1 VSGASGENDSL
12 LPRPGGGNQRFL
24 ARGQRYLPGIY
35 GGVGPLSHTLFEQL
49 LLEAS
54 GRRGARTDQDHPVW
68 LLASASSTP
77 NRMHSLS
84 GAGEPAEPYLRHFAH
99 LLQAAGADALFV
111 VCNTAHAYHAAVQ
124 RDLRIPWI
132 HLMDVTVDSIRR
144 QHPGVERVGVVGTDG
159 TLETGLYA
167 RALARHGMRE
177 IAPVPGS
184 PEQRAVMAAIFE
196 EGWGIKATGA
206 AVSER
211 ARSELAWVARWLMG
225 QGAQVVIPACTE
237 VSVALTPE
245 SFSAYPLVDPL
256 RVAAEVLLDVANG
269 VRTPEEFRVSV

>member
-1 VSGASGENDSL
+1 VRDRGTDGSQPPAAGMQ
-12 LPRPGGGNQRFL
+12 GGRFL
-24 ARGQRYLPGIY
+24 ARGQRFLPGIY
-35 GGVGPLSHTLFEQL
+35 GGVGPLSHTIFEQL
-49 LLEAS
+49 LLDAS
-54 GRRGARTDQDHPVW
+54 GRRGAGTDQDHPVW

-77 NRMHSLS
+77 NRMRSLS
-84 GAGEPAEPYLRHFAH
+84 GEGEPAEPYLRHFAQ

-124 RDLRIPWI
+124 RDLRIPWV
-132 HLMDVTVDSIRR
+132 HLMDITVDWIRR
-144 QHPGVERVGVVGTDG
+144 QLPEVERVGVVGTDG

-167 RALARHGMRE
+167 RSLGRHGLRE
-177 IAPVPGS
+177 IAPALGS

-196 EGWGIKATGA
+196 EGWGIKATGS

-211 ARSELAWVARWLMG
+211 ARAELAGVARWLID

-237 VSVALTPE
+237 VSVGLTAE

-256 RVAAEVLLDVANG
+256 RVAAEVLLDVAHG
-269 VRTPEEFRVSV
+269 VRMPEEFRVGG